1 MSKFANRLI
10 SLRKE
15 RNLTQEDIAKIIYKK
30 RSTVS
35 GYETEG
41 KQPDLDTVCLLAK
54 YFGVSTDYLLGYTD
68 RPNHSEDVFYND
80 TVNFQ
85 KHFNNLPTELRPA
98 VSKCFDDFYRAPKP
112 GYAVRSPGAY
122 RSLRGTAA
130 YLGSRSALKSK
141 RRLKLPAVRLQT
153 PLCCLTSWPYSP
165 SSKMRLPLCLTG
177 SCKPIWKSLLT
188 SRTA

>member
-1 MSKFANRLI
+1 MAKFSNRLI

-85 KHFNNLPTELRPA
+85 KHFNSLPAELRPA
-98 VSKCFDDFYRAPKP
+98 VSKCFDDFYRLLNRDMQCARPERIA
-112 GYAVRSPGAY
+112 GLLAGARKTKSGMAEKTRPENIRFMY
-122 RSLRGTAA
+122 SSRLPRSL
-130 YLGSRSALKSK
+130 
-141 RRLKLPAVRLQT
+141 
-153 PLCCLTSWPYSP
+153 
-165 SSKMRLPLCLTG
+165 
-177 SCKPIWKSLLT
+177 
-188 SRTA
+188 

>member
-54 YFGVSTDYLLGYTD
+54 YLCL
-68 RPNHSEDVFYND
+68 
-80 TVNFQ
+80 
-85 KHFNNLPTELRPA
+85 
-98 VSKCFDDFYRAPKP
+98 CFYR
-112 GYAVRSPGAY
+112 
-122 RSLRGTAA
+122 
-130 YLGSRSALKSK
+130 
-141 RRLKLPAVRLQT
+141 LPAWIYR
-153 PLCCLTSWPYSP
+153 P
-165 SSKMRLPLCLTG
+165 S
-177 SCKPIWKSLLT
+177 KS
-188 SRTA
+188 

>member
-85 KHFNNLPTELRPA
+85 KHFNSLPAELRPA
-98 VSKCFDDFYRAPKP
+98 VSKCFDDFYRLLNRDMKCARPERIALYEELLRTLAVAP
-112 GYAVRSPGAY
+112 
-122 RSLRGTAA
+122 L
-130 YLGSRSALKSK
+130 
-141 RRLKLPAVRLQT
+141 
-153 PLCCLTSWPYSP
+153 
-165 SSKMRLPLCLTG
+165 
-177 SCKPIWKSLLT
+177 
-188 SRTA
+188 

>member
-54 YFGVSTDYLLGYTD
+54 HFGVSTDYLNGYTD
-68 RPNHSEDVFYND
+68 LPNHTEYVF
-80 TVNFQ
+80 
-85 KHFNNLPTELRPA
+85 
-98 VSKCFDDFYRAPKP
+98 
-112 GYAVRSPGAY
+112 
-122 RSLRGTAA
+122 
-130 YLGSRSALKSK
+130 
-141 RRLKLPAVRLQT
+141 
-153 PLCCLTSWPYSP
+153 
-165 SSKMRLPLCLTG
+165 
-177 SCKPIWKSLLT
+177 
-188 SRTA
+188 